1 MTEKVPPWAPV
12 PGQYLYEQLA
22 GHLQARIAAG
32 DFPPGSRLPGELEL
46 RDEYGVAYHTVRN
59 AIALLRER
67 GVVVTLRGLGTFI
80 PPETQDGAPP
90 Q

>member
-12 PGQYLYEQLA
+12 PGRYLYVQLA
-22 GHLQARIAAG
+22 DHLQARIAAG

-46 RDEYGVAYHTVRN
+46 RDEYGVAYHTVRG
-59 AIALLRER
+59 AIGVLRER
-67 GVVVTLRGLGTFI
+67 GVVETLRGLGTFI
-80 PPETQDGAPP
+80 PVEDDSAPP